1 MTTATDTF
9 QDARELQWLHKP
21 AAMSAMAAAVCRL
34 AVEKAGAEFSAN
46 DLTLDE
52 HGGRGVCGS
61 IFKRLAKD
69 DVIEPACV
77 LADGQPMQKTILNAG
92 GNRIGLWRLKSYAR
106 ALRLIEAH
114 SARGDAR
121 PTEENLTQAELITV

>member
-1 MTTATDTF
+1 MSEAAF

-46 DLTLDE
+46 DLTLD

-114 SARGDAR
+114 EGRAAKES
-121 PTEENLTQAELITV
+121 LTQAELLPAGV